1 MFSKKN
7 KNNVPSMGELAALGK
22 AAMDPAMQKQLREK
36 FIEMNGGGPDVDS
49 KKLATKI
56 IMEARAK
63 GVRKFMP
70 RPVVQKLIE
79 SVMSTGSDDEA
90 K

>member
-1 MFSKKN
+1 MVESI
-7 KNNVPSMGELAALGK
+7 PSMGALVELGK
-22 AAMDPAMQKQLREK
+22 AATGDPAMQAALRQK
-36 FIEMNGGGPDVDS
+36 FIEMNGGDPNVDS
-49 KKLATKI
+49 KRLATKI

-79 SVMSTGSDDEA
+79 SVMARDDDETA
-90 K
+90 

>member
-1 MFSKKN
+1 MVENIS
-7 KNNVPSMGELAALGK
+7 SMGALAELGK
-22 AAMDPAMQKQLREK
+22 AATGDPAMQAALRQK
-36 FIEMNGGGPDVDS
+36 FIEMNGGDPNVDS
-49 KKLATKI
+49 KRLATKI

-79 SVMSTGSDDEA
+79 SVMARDDDETA
-90 K
+90 